1 MIVVY
6 LLLLVLAAIV
16 LGFLILYLEERYYAK
31 HPEKERPEV
40 SMWP

>member
-1 MIVVY
+1 MSLWIAIPVGA
-6 LLLLVLAAIV
+6 LFVLALFAI
-16 LGFLILYLEERYYAK
+16 LLIEDNYYRR